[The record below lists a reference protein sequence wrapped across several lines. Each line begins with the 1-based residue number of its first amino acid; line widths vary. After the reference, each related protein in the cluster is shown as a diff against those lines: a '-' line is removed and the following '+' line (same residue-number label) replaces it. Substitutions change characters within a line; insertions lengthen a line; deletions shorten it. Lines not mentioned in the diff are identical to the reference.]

1 MDIATIGFTRT
12 SASDFFERLKAANLP
27 LLVDVRL
34 NKSSQLAGF
43 AKGSD
48 LPYFLHEICG
58 MHYREEPLLA
68 PEAELLAGYRAKSI
82 SWDEYVPRYLELLE
96 RRDVNRELSH
106 LRDHTGAVLLCSEPT
121 PERCH
126 RRLAA
131 EFLAE
136 RWEGV
141 RIRHL

>member
-12 SASDFFERLKAANLP
+12 SARDFFDRLKAANLP

-34 NKSSQLAGF
+34 NKTSQLAGF

-48 LPYFLHEICG
+48 LPYFLREICG
-58 MHYREEPLLA
+58 MDYREELLLA
-68 PEAELLAGYRAKSI
+68 PEADLLAGYRAKSI
-82 SWDEYVPRYLELLE
+82 SWDDYVPRYRSLVEE
-96 RRDVNRELSH
+96 RDVANKLSYLRELP
-106 LRDHTGAVLLCSEPT
+106 GAVLLCSEPT
-121 PERCH
+121 ADQCH